1 VKDFVLAVHGGAG
14 TLATDDA
21 FHETARAGLLDALE
35 AGRAVL
41 AEGESALEA
50 VVAAVAYLE
59 ACEVMNAGR
68 GGVLNEL
75 GDIELDAS
83 VMEGT
88 ARRAGAVAGVSHLA
102 HPVVAARALLE
113 EGRHVLVFGE
123 SAEAWAL
130 DQGCAAASPAEL
142 ITPYREAQLERVLSR
157 RELPDGGGTV
167 GAVALDLEGRLA
179 AATSTGGLVGKRSGR
194 ISDSA
199 IIGAGTWADDL
210 TCAVSATGEG
220 EYFIRCGFARG
231 IDMRLRHTE
240 LALDAACANAL
251 AEVLELGG
259 SGGCI
264 ALDPAGACTLSCNT
278 AAMPRGVVR
287 GNAKAEIAIDAEAPL
302 VAAG

>member
-1 VKDFVLAVHGGAG
+1 MNDFVLAVHGGAG
-14 TLATDDA
+14 TLSEDPAYREA
-21 FHETARAGLLDALE
+21 VQAGLLDALE
-35 AGRAVL
+35 TGRAVL
-41 AEGESALEA
+41 AQGEGALEA
-50 VVAAVAYLE
+50 VVAAVACLE
-59 ACEVMNAGR
+59 ACEVLNAGR

-102 HPVVAARALLE
+102 HPVAAARALLE

-130 DQGCAAASPAEL
+130 DQGCAAASPSEL
-142 ITPYREAQLERVLSR
+142 ITSFREAQLERVLSQ
-157 RELPDGGGTV
+157 RELPEGGSTV
-167 GAVALDLEGRLA
+167 GAVARDREGRLA
-179 AATSTGGLVGKRSGR
+179 AATSTGGTVGKRSGR

-220 EYFIRCGFARG
+220 EFFIRSGFARSV
-231 IDMRLRHTE
+231 DMRLRYTE
-240 LALDAACANAL
+240 LALDAACAEAL

-264 ALDPAGACTLSCNT
+264 ALDPRGGFSLRCNT
-278 AAMPRGVVR
+278 AAMARGMLR
-287 GNAKAEIAIDAEAPL
+287 GSAPVELAIDADEALRP
-302 VAAG
+302 VG

>member
-1 VKDFVLAVHGGAG
+1 VNDFVLAVHGGAG
-14 TLATDDA
+14 ALSEDPTYREAV
-21 FHETARAGLLDALE
+21 RAGLLDALE
-35 AGRAVL
+35 TGRAVL
-41 AEGESALEA
+41 AQGDGALEA
-50 VVAAVAYLE
+50 VVAAVACLE
-59 ACEVMNAGR
+59 ACGVLNAGR

-102 HPVVAARALLE
+102 HPVSAARALLE

-130 DQGCAAASPAEL
+130 DQGCAAASPSEL
-142 ITPYREAQLERVLSR
+142 ITPFREAQLARVLSQ
-157 RELPDGGGTV
+157 RERPEGGGTV
-167 GAVALDLEGRLA
+167 GAVARDREGRLA
-179 AATSTGGLVGKRSGR
+179 AATSTGGTVGKRSGR

-220 EYFIRCGFARG
+220 EYFIRSGFARSV
-231 IDMRLRHTE
+231 DMRLRHTE
-240 LALDAACANAL
+240 LALDAACAEAL

-264 ALDPAGACTLSCNT
+264 ALDPRGGFSLRCNT
-278 AAMPRGVVR
+278 AAMARGMLR
-287 GNAKAEIAIDAEAPL
+287 GSAPVELAIDADEALRP
-302 VAAG
+302 VG